1 MKKMMSKMDRFY
13 QFNYSNTCMNIHIA
27 MCKTLLNY
35 QKTIKNDKLNIL
47 WNVFLYHIEYVNVEF
62 LKEIQLSQREV
73 ADKTSVSVHLNL
85 LGFSRYSIYD
95 KAKWE
100 VHSRLRPISCCTVLS
115 NYA

>member
-1 MKKMMSKMDRFY
+1 
-13 QFNYSNTCMNIHIA
+13 MNIHIA